1 MGRIWFPLRLLV
13 QREFKFLF
21 SFLAMTGGYLWR
33 EGGVAWYN
41 SEKGMGRQVM
51 VHFTVAIYIYM
62 VV

>member
-1 MGRIWFPLRLLV
+1 M
-13 QREFKFLF
+13 
-21 SFLAMTGGYLWR
+21 
-33 EGGVAWYN
+33 EGGWVAWYN